1 MIPVFSCDNF
11 LRWIDF
17 NSLLSF
23 LSLTKFLNLN
33 PWSHLLSPNPRI
45 EHFPAERGNGQD
57 PAYLRSFEEATDGVS
72 PLCFFSLLIKWYFQ
86 SCSVAFFTPNGLFF
100 FFFTFPH
107 RERYLGTLL
116 QVEGML
122 KTWFPHIAAQKS
134 SLGSSRHQ
142 LTKVRSYYLRKRWG
156 NNQRN
161 EVYIQKGAP
170 SPIFFWVFSSFQ

>member
-1 MIPVFSCDNF
+1 MIPVCSCDNF

-17 NSLLSF
+17 KSLLSF
-23 LSLTKFLNLN
+23 LWLTKFLNLN
-33 PWSHLLSPNPRI
+33 PWSHLLSPNPRT
-45 EHFPAERGNGQD
+45 EHFPAECGNGQD

-72 PLCFFSLLIKWYFQ
+72 PLASFLFFVKYYFQ

-100 FFFTFPH
+100 LTFPH

-142 LTKVRSYYLRKRWG
+142 LTKVRTYYLRKSWG

-161 EVYIQKGAP
+161 DVYIQKGAP
-170 SPIFFWVFSSFQ
+170 APIFFRVFSSFQ